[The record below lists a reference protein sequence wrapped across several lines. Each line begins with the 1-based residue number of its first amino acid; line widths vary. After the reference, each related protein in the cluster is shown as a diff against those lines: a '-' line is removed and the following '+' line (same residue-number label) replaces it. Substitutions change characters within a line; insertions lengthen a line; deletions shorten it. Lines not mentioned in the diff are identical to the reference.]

1 MKMMKKYIPLFVVKS
16 KVTGHKYNVYEKKIK
31 KSGMEFY
38 KIYNYFTDEFEWWFY
53 DRFEKVGEKE

>member
-16 KVTGHKYNVYEKKIK
+16 KTTGYEYNVYETKTKKN
-31 KSGMEFY
+31 GMEFY
-38 KIYNYFTDEFEWWFY
+38 KIYNYFTDKFEWWFY